1 MPARDVRVLGM
12 ADAGATVGAAGREAG
27 SAGAG
32 VPNDPCGTGRSPIPP
47 ASAPTRRGRPPPL
60 PAVP

>member
-1 MPARDVRVLGM
+1 MPARDARVLGM

-27 SAGAG
+27 AVGAG
-32 VPNDPCGTGRSPIPP
+32 VPNGSWRTGRSPAPP